1 MTDTSTEAAG
11 PDDVLGNG
19 SDPGPLEATVRA
31 AEQMTGGQALVAALT
46 AHGVEVVFGIP
57 GTHNLE
63 IYRHLSDVGLRHVSP
78 RHEQGA
84 GYAADG
90 YARTTGR
97 PGVAIVTSGPA
108 LLNAAAAVG
117 QAYSDSV
124 PVLVISP
131 GLPLRHPALGNGIL
145 HETKDQGAALAAVAA
160 ASIRVTS
167 VAQIPIAVA
176 QAFAIM
182 TSGRPR
188 PVHLEVPLD
197 VLTESGDVVIA
208 SAVRRS
214 PAPAPATATAAAAAR
229 LGGAATPVLLIG
241 GGARAASAE
250 VRALAERLGAA
261 VVTTANGK
269 GVLPEDHP
277 LSLGAG
283 IHLAAV
289 ADLVAGADVVVA
301 IGTELAPSDLWNG
314 PLPIRSPLIRIDVDP
329 VAVVTN
335 VVPDLALVG
344 DAALTV
350 AALLELLGE
359 TPADSGTPPAEQVA
373 TWRARKAND
382 AAAEGAEWLDIVR
395 ALAEALPRDAIVAND
410 SAMVCY
416 YGAIANL
423 PVHLP
428 SSFLYPVGFG
438 TLGYGLPAAI
448 GAKVANPQRPV
459 VALLGDGGVMF
470 TLAELATAADLG
482 VPLPVIIVDN
492 AGYGEIRNE
501 MIGRDDPV
509 HAVTFRSPDFAAL
522 GRALGCRAVTIT
534 DPVELTQ
541 AVREALTA
549 DVATV
554 IHVIHR
560 DPAASIVEGARS

>member
-1 MTDTSTEAAG
+1 MTETTKRA
-11 PDDVLGNG
+11 
-19 SDPGPLEATVRA
+19 SDPDHVPNQNHDPEQMEATVRA
-31 AEQMTGGQALVAALT
+31 PEQMTGGQAVVAAL
-46 AHGVEVVFGIP
+46 AAQGVEVVFGIP

-63 IYRHLSDVGLRHVSP
+63 IYRHLSDIGIRHVSP

-131 GLPLRHPALGNGIL
+131 GLPVRHPALGNGIL
-145 HETKDQGAALAAVAA
+145 HEAKDQGAALAAVAA

-167 VAQIPIAVA
+167 VAEIPVALA

-197 VLTESGDVVIA
+197 VLAESGDVVIA
-208 SAVRRS
+208 KAVRRP
-214 PAPAPATATAAAAAR
+214 PAPAPATETAAAAAR
-229 LGGAATPVLLIG
+229 LGGAATPVLLVG
-241 GGARAASAE
+241 GGARAAAAE
-250 VRALAERLGAA
+250 VRALAERLGAP

-283 IHLAAV
+283 VHLASV

-314 PLPIRSPLIRIDVDP
+314 ALPIRGLLVRIDVDP
-329 VAVVTN
+329 VAIVTN
-335 VVPDLALVG
+335 VVPDVALVG

-350 AALLELLGE
+350 AQLLELLGE
-359 TPADSGTPPAEQVA
+359 VPAGSPAAEDAEQVA
-373 TWRARKAND
+373 LWRTRKAGD
-382 AAAEGAEWLDIVR
+382 AAAEGAEWLAIVR
-395 ALAEALPRDAIVAND
+395 ALADALPRDAIVAND

-416 YGAIANL
+416 YGAIA
-423 PVHLP
+423 
-428 SSFLYPVGFG
+428 
-438 TLGYGLPAAI
+438 
-448 GAKVANPQRPV
+448 
-459 VALLGDGGVMF
+459 
-470 TLAELATAADLG
+470 
-482 VPLPVIIVDN
+482 
-492 AGYGEIRNE
+492 
-501 MIGRDDPV
+501 
-509 HAVTFRSPDFAAL
+509 
-522 GRALGCRAVTIT
+522 
-534 DPVELTQ
+534 
-541 AVREALTA
+541 
-549 DVATV
+549 
-554 IHVIHR
+554 
-560 DPAASIVEGARS
+560 

>member
-1 MTDTSTEAAG
+1 MTETTKDASG
-11 PDDVLGNG
+11 P
-19 SDPGPLEATVRA
+19 EKMKTKVRSPQ
-31 AEQMTGGQALVAALT
+31 QMTGGQAVAAALVAQ
-46 AHGVEVVFGIP
+46 GVEVVFGIP

-63 IYRHLSDVGLRHVSP
+63 IYRHLGDVGLRHVSP

-131 GLPLRHPALGNGIL
+131 GLPVRHPALGNGIL
-145 HETKDQGAALAAVAA
+145 HEAKDQGAALAAIAA

-167 VAQIPIAVA
+167 VAEIPVAVA

-197 VLTESGDVVIA
+197 VLAESGEVVIA
-208 SAVRRS
+208 ATAARSAS
-214 PAPAPATATAAAAAR
+214 PAPVTETAAAATR
-229 LGGAATPVLLIG
+229 LGGAAAPVLLVG
-241 GGARAASAE
+241 GGARAAAAE
-250 VRALAERLGAA
+250 VRALAERLGAP
-261 VVTTANGK
+261 VVTTTNGK

-277 LSLGAG
+277 FSLGAG

-289 ADLVAGADVVVA
+289 ADLVSGADVVVA

-314 PLPIRSPLIRIDVDP
+314 PLPIRGLLLRIDVDP

-335 VVPDLALVG
+335 VVPDVALVG

-359 TPADSGTPPAEQVA
+359 VPAGSRVAVAAEQVA
-373 TWRARKAND
+373 VWRTRKAND
-382 AAAEGAEWLDIVR
+382 AALEGAEWLDIVR

-448 GAKVANPQRPV
+448 GAKVANPERPV

-470 TLAELATAADLG
+470 TVAELATAADLA

-501 MIGRDDPV
+501 MIDRDDPV
-509 HAVTFRSPDFAAL
+509 RAVTFRSPDFAAL
-522 GRALGCRAVTIT
+522 GRALGCRGVTVT

-541 AVREALTA
+541 AVREALAA

-554 IHVIHR
+554 IHLIHR
-560 DPAASIVEGARS
+560 DPAASIVEGARP